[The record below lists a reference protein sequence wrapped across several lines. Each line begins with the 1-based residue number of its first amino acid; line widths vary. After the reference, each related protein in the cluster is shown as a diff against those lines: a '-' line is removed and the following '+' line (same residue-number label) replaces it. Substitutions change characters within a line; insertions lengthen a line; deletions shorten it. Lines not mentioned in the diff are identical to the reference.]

1 MHSVVL
7 IRHASA
13 QGQEESAPLT
23 EAGVREA
30 EHLAG
35 TLAALGIERVI
46 SSPFAR
52 ATATIAPF
60 CQRAKIQ
67 LEIDA
72 RLRERVLTLDAIVD
86 WREHL
91 RRSFDE
97 VDYELPG
104 GESSATAQSR
114 ALEVIGEA
122 VRSARCCALVTHGNL
137 LSLMLRSVD
146 PTVGYAAWSRLSN
159 PDVHILECHT
169 DGTPVRSRR
178 VWT

>member
-13 QGQEESAPLT
+13 QGQEASALLT

-30 EHLAG
+30 EQLAD
-35 TLAALGIERVI
+35 ALTAFNIERVI

-60 CQRAKIQ
+60 CQRAEIPM
-67 LEIDA
+67 EIDA
-72 RLRERVLTLDAIVD
+72 RLRERVLSPDAIAD
-86 WREHL
+86 WRDHL

-97 VDYELPG
+97 MDYQLPG

-114 ALEVIGEA
+114 ALEVIREA

-137 LSLMLRSVD
+137 LSLILRSAD
-146 PTVGYAAWSRLSN
+146 AAFGYDAWSQLSN
-159 PDVHILECHT
+159 PDVYIIECHT
-169 DGTPVRSRR
+169 DGTPVCTRR
-178 VWT
+178 VWM